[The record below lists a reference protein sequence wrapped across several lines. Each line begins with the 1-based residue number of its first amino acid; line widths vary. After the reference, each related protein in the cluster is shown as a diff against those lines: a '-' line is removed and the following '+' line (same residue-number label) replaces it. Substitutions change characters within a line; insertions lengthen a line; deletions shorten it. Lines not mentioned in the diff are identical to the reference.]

1 MRSHTIR
8 RIAIAVFLLVTMF
21 LVSPLACKK
30 SGSSDALGNVI
41 SMSTNGD
48 NTSHTLLVTAD
59 GSVWAFG
66 ANAYGQLGDGT
77 TTDRDQPV
85 QVLDLSDVVSVAA
98 GAFHS
103 LALKSDG
110 TVWAWG
116 RNDNGQ
122 LGDNTTTDRLTPV
135 RVSGIIPVSP
145 AASVKAYDPT
155 ALKTVTSIAAGWQ
168 HSMALTSNGY
178 VYSWGVNYAGQLGN
192 NDNTSSSYIV
202 QAQGLTDVTAI
213 AAGDQH
219 SMATRSDGTI
229 WVWGWNNTGQLG
241 DGTVTDSPIPQLV
254 EGISSVTG
262 LAAGWGHSAALR
274 TDGTVWAW
282 GDNSDGQLGDGTKT
296 SRYVPAR
303 VDALSGINSIAS
315 GNKHI
320 LALTS
325 DGTVLAWGRNY
336 EGQCGN
342 GSSTLWFLEPVEA
355 IGLSSVA
362 KITAG
367 ENASG
372 AITSGEVSY
381 VWGNSGYEGVDHS
394 APDQVQMP

>member
-1 MRSHTIR
+1 MKSNTAR
-8 RIAIAVFLLVTMF
+8 RITITVFLLVTMF

-30 SGSSDALGNVI
+30 SGSSGALGNLI

-48 NTSHTLLVTAD
+48 GISHTLLVTAD

-66 ANAYGQLGDGT
+66 TNSYGQLGDGT

-85 QVLDLSDVVSVAA
+85 QVLDLSDVVTVAA

-116 RNDNGQ
+116 RNGNGQ

-135 RVSGIIPVSP
+135 QVSGIIPVSP
-145 AASVKAYDPT
+145 AASVKEYDPT
-155 ALKTVTSIAAGWQ
+155 ALKNITAIAAGWQ
-168 HSMALTSNGY
+168 HSMALTNDGY
-178 VYSWGVNYAGQLGN
+178 VYSWGANDEGQLGN
-192 NDNTSSSYIV
+192 NDNASSSHII
-202 QAQGLTDVTAI
+202 QAQGLTEVTAI
-213 AAGDQH
+213 AAGEQH
-219 SMATRSDGTI
+219 SMAVRSDGNL

-241 DGTVTDSPIPQLV
+241 DGTVTDSHVPQLV
-254 EGISSVTG
+254 GGISSVTG
-262 LAAGWGHSAALR
+262 VAAGWGHSAALR

-282 GDNSDGQLGDGTKT
+282 GDNSYGQLGDGTKT
-296 SRYVPAR
+296 ARYVPAR
-303 VDALSGINSIAS
+303 VDGLSGINSIAS
-315 GNKHI
+315 GNKHM
-320 LALTS
+320 LALTA
-325 DGTVLAWGRNY
+325 DGTVMAWGRNY

-355 IGLSSVA
+355 SGLSSVA
-362 KITAG
+362 VITAG

-372 AITSGEVSY
+372 AITNGEISY
-381 VWGNSGYEGVDHS
+381 VWGSSDYEGIQHS
-394 APDQVQMP
+394 SPVEVRMP